1 MAELP
6 LRILVTNDDGV
17 NAHGIKTL
25 EHIARTLSED
35 VWVVAPETNN
45 SGAGH
50 SLTISR
56 PLRVRRIA
64 ERHFALDGTPTDCV
78 LVGLQRLITGKPV
91 DLVLSGINHGGN
103 LADDVTYSGTIAAAM
118 EATLLGVRAVAMS
131 QVCRNRRRI
140 KWTPAESRAPEL
152 LRRLAV
158 MDWPRDVLLNVNF
171 PDRSAR
177 SIGEVKVT
185 TQGKRKLGDEIVE
198 RRDPRGEP
206 YFWIGA
212 ARSESSVKEGTDLWA
227 IEEGHVSVT
236 PIHLDMTHRQSFSR
250 LEEALRREP
259 RAEPA

>member
-1 MAELP
+1 MAERGP
-6 LRILVTNDDGV
+6 RILVTNDDGI
-17 NAHGIKTL
+17 NAHGIRTL
-25 EHIARTLSED
+25 EHIARTLSDD

-56 PLRVRRIA
+56 PLRVRRVG

-78 LVGLQRLITGKPV
+78 LVGLQRLVPGEKV
-91 DLVLSGINHGGN
+91 DLVLSGVNHGGN

-118 EATLLGVRAVAMS
+118 EATLLGVRAVALS

-140 KWTPAESRAPEL
+140 KWTPAERLAPDL
-152 LRRLAV
+152 LRRLAA

-171 PDRSAR
+171 PDRAAR
-177 SIGEVKVT
+177 SIGGVRIT

-212 ARSESSVKEGTDLWA
+212 ARSESSVKEGTDLAA
-227 IEEGHVSVT
+227 IEEGFVSVT
-236 PIHLDMTHRQSFSR
+236 PIHLDMTHRESFAR
-250 LEEALRREP
+250 LGEALS
-259 RAEPA
+259 A